1 MDREQLSHIQ
11 HIQDASKQGRLVIFV
26 GAGVS
31 ANSGV
36 PMWKELIDEFKKEL
50 PEELNKETDYLKIA
64 ELYKTSRRHKE
75 YMDKVK
81 SVLKYRS
88 TLPNPI
94 HKAILDLKPCHI
106 ITTNYDDLIEQTIE
120 KTFSPYDIVR
130 QDTDL
135 PNMQYPNA
143 IIKMHG
149 DFDTDNIVLTER
161 DYYNYV
167 RNFPL
172 IRSYIL
178 SLFASKLVLFVGF
191 SLTDLNLKLILN
203 DVRESLNEKMQ
214 PVYLYTDVSPDSVSF
229 RYFAD
234 RKINIILYADE
245 MPSVKDADLIGNI
258 HGKNM
263 LKGLSFIKNY
273 KQELD
278 AIEYIYSYLDKY
290 KLELRS
296 FGEGIRHFL
305 PQGMHPH
312 FYSKGIQ
319 IFANKTYPISNE
331 KSFSELRRL
340 VNRYPNI
347 DWRQFKR
354 FAYYN
359 NIYEV
364 EFSCPS
370 DCYEKNIGG
379 IKVKC
384 HSIDSKLFF
393 GKNTF
398 KDLSRLIPVS
408 VFDNM
413 QEFDFDKVNVKLS
426 YLRLRELNG
435 TIFDLEYPCLLY
447 KLGRYEDAYEQ
458 YNTVW
463 PLAWKRK
470 KYIVFFICLYNIFY
484 MRDKLLIS
492 ILRESENEL
501 EVISNK
507 IDEINLD
514 EVLSKIH
521 IEEPVKKVL
530 YDLVNSKTT
539 KRHTLKATE
548 LNTQIHKCRKSAE
561 NGGISMNS
569 HIDSLVSAY
578 INELNFFEFNF
589 MIGDTNDY
597 YKGLSHQTVA
607 GILNSH
613 ATPATSMDGSKFIQT
628 TRIDALRPVDIY
640 ILIFAVENKG
650 LKEICKEYDIRSLLL
665 EHESVVCLN
674 KYLGNI
680 ANTKVLNIMDMSILA
695 DQVANL
701 LFIVSKSQCNVD
713 IVLLYTVVLKLWN
726 VLSHP
731 KFDFYLTLKQLVK
744 KHKPD
749 TETAQTLIRNIIN
762 NSDESMQKNY
772 FNVVFLLCSICDEE
786 NHGIS
791 IPKETFTKSKN
802 IDYLFP
808 VIKVL
813 ADKEKLDIANYCAE
827 KAQYL
832 WSYVNL
838 IWENKNIQPSSDK
851 LQDLLNG
858 DKSSDRPSVFY
869 LLAKMYMDSHYHE
882 IHESIFELSKSDA
895 CMTFLLDPLHYTDY
909 DCVKVEWLWVLPKHI
924 KIALMTIPHYKNMVK
939 QYIADNKLD
948 KESLEYLTSLL

>member
-1 MDREQLSHIQ
+1 MDRELLSHIQ

-64 ELYKTSRRHKE
+64 ELYKSSRGHKE

-106 ITTNYDDLIEQTIE
+106 ITTNYDDLIEQTVE

-130 QDTDL
+130 KDTDL

-149 DFDTDNIVLTER
+149 DFDTDNIVLTEE
-161 DYYNYV
+161 DYYNYA

-203 DVRESLNEKMQ
+203 DVRNILNEKMQ
-214 PVYLYTDVSPDSVSF
+214 PVYIYTDVSPDSVSF
-229 RYFAD
+229 RYFAE
-234 RKINIILYADE
+234 RSINIVLYTDE
-245 MPSVKDADLIGNI
+245 MPSVKDVDLIGNI

-263 LKGLSFIKNY
+263 LKGLSFIKDY
-273 KQELD
+273 KQDLD
-278 AIEYIYSYLDKY
+278 ALEYIYSNLDKY

-296 FGEGIRHFL
+296 FGEGIKNFL
-305 PQGMHPH
+305 PQDLHSH
-312 FYSKGIQ
+312 FYSRGIQ
-319 IFANKTYPISNE
+319 IFANKAYPISKE
-331 KSFSELRRL
+331 KSFSELRKL
-340 VNRYPNI
+340 VNRYPAI
-347 DWRQFKR
+347 DWKQFKR

-364 EFSCPS
+364 DFSCPS
-370 DCYEKNIGG
+370 DTYEKNIAGTR
-379 IKVKC
+379 IKYNRVK
-384 HSIDSKLFF
+384 SKLFF

-398 KDLSRLIPVS
+398 ENPNRLIPVS

-413 QEFDFDKVNVKLS
+413 QEFDFDKVNIRLS
-426 YLRLRELNG
+426 DLQFRELDG
-435 TIFDLEYPCLLY
+435 TIFDLEYPYLLY

-458 YNTVW
+458 YNMVW

-484 MRDKLLIS
+484 MKDKLLTC
-492 ILRESENEL
+492 LLSETGNKFEA
-501 EVISNK
+501 IRNK
-507 IDEINLD
+507 INEISLD
-514 EVLSKIH
+514 ESLSKIH

-530 YDLVNSKTT
+530 YDLVNSKTI

-561 NGGISMNS
+561 RGGFSMNS
-569 HIDSLVSAY
+569 HIASLVNAY

-613 ATPATSMDGSKFIQT
+613 ATPATSMNGSKHFKT

-640 ILIFAVENKG
+640 ILIFAIENKEV
-650 LKEICKEYDIRSLLL
+650 KDICKEYDIQSLLL
-665 EHESVVCLN
+665 EDESLVYIN
-674 KYLGNI
+674 KYLWNI
-680 ANTKVLNIMDMSILA
+680 ANTKALHIIDMSILA
-695 DQVANL
+695 DQVVNL
-701 LFIVSKSQCNVD
+701 LFVVSKSQCNVD
-713 IVLLYTVVLKLWN
+713 IAMLYAVVLKMWN
-726 VLSHP
+726 VLNYP
-731 KFDFYLTLKQLVK
+731 KFDFYLILKQLVK

-749 TETAQTLIRNIIN
+749 IETAQTLIKSIIN
-762 NSDESMQKNY
+762 DSDESMQKDY
-772 FNVVFLLCSICDEE
+772 FNVVLLLCSILDEE
-786 NHGIS
+786 NQSIS

-808 VIKVL
+808 VVNVL
-813 ADKEKLDIANYCAE
+813 PDKEKLDTANYCAG

-838 IWENKNIQPSSDK
+838 IWENKDIQPSSSK
-851 LQDLLNG
+851 LQDLLNE
-858 DKSSDRPSVFY
+858 DKMTDRPYIFY

-895 CMTFLLDPLHYTDY
+895 YMAFLLDPLHYTDY
-909 DCVKVEWLWVLPKHI
+909 DKVNVKWLWVLPEHI
-924 KIALMTIPHYKNMVK
+924 KIALMTIPYYKNMVK

-948 KESLEYLTSLL
+948 NESLKYLTSLL